1 MKRWMKVVFILV
13 FVFGMTACK
22 QKNTYKV
29 ELAGNRRIENELKD
43 AYEAGE
49 KVTIQLGT
57 ITEHY
62 YRLYVNGV
70 EQKMDRDAS
79 GMMYTYYTFI
89 MPSEHVTVKIEDCY
103 VDIPDAP
110 VQNQGTTSDTDA
122 YVVKTYEATDPEDA
136 TETDKLVIFV
146 THYEMSDGTW
156 KTANHTYKYR
166 LEKTG
171 RVHNAASDTTF
182 VFLSNIEN
190 ITFEQMWK
198 AAGLSSNLNDY
209 FDADVARFVGM
220 K

>member
-1 MKRWMKVVFILV
+1 MKRWMTAVFLLV
-13 FVFGMTACK
+13 FVLGMTACK

-29 ELAGNRRIENELKD
+29 EIADNRRIENELKD
-43 AYEAGE
+43 
-49 KVTIQLGT
+49 
-57 ITEHY
+57 
-62 YRLYVNGV
+62 
-70 EQKMDRDAS
+70 S
-79 GMMYTYYTFI
+79 
-89 MPSEHVTVKIEDCY
+89 
-103 VDIPDAP
+103 
-110 VQNQGTTSDTDA
+110 

-136 TETDKLVIFV
+136 TETDELVVFV
-146 THYEMSDGTW
+146 KHYEMSDGTW
-156 KTANHTYKYR
+156 KTENHTYKYR